1 MLFSPQ
7 PERTLAWTEESS
19 IASALNAPQCI
30 KQDVSQAN
38 ALAFNP
44 KPKHKPKHKQEA
56 LMANRL
62 KTIVNAVRSTLSSFL
77 SSQKTKQESQSDIAV
92 DIPDVRN
99 TESAYQSEYPPE
111 FQVKKPLVSKTM
123 LKNFAVIG
131 LIGAA
136 AYGLYRHPPVQTISR
151 GEAGVRS
158 NLLTGHAVQ
167 FREGSVI
174 VIPGF
179 YQLRKYILK
188 DQLYRPSKSSAEE
201 APFQSVEGLSLGVD
215 LTVRY
220 AIDPTKLTSS
230 SRGLPDNINDEIVE
244 PLVQGVMY
252 KAFTRYSVKEIFSTK
267 RGEIQQLI
275 EAELKPKLAN
285 DGLILHAV
293 MIGKIDL
300 PADYKRGMEKL
311 LAEELE
317 SEKMRYTLE
326 LKEKYVKQTALES
339 DAEKVRREKAA
350 EAAGNE
356 QVIAAKAQEE
366 AMKHVLPFKQKQIE
380 QRQLEAEASKISMI
394 KTSEGNA
401 QSRVIEA
408 AGEADSRR
416 KLADADAYRQELVG
430 KVSSAQLER
439 DGALLSKHPLLIQK
453 TMADKLSDKISVI
466 IAPPPSDG
474 GFIGSA
480 LLGVGKN
487 QANNRN
493 LAGTPERKAVE
504 EETSENN

>member
-1 MLFSPQ
+1 
-7 PERTLAWTEESS
+7 
-19 IASALNAPQCI
+19 
-30 KQDVSQAN
+30 
-38 ALAFNP
+38 
-44 KPKHKPKHKQEA
+44 
-56 LMANRL
+56 MAIRL
-62 KTIVNAVRSTLSSFL
+62 KSIVNAVRNTFAKLRPSTS
-77 SSQKTKQESQSDIAV
+77 TTPDSQSDISSTTN
-92 DIPDVRN
+92 DTSN
-99 TESAYQSEYPPE
+99 TTSDYQSEYPTE
-111 FQVKKPLVSKTM
+111 FKVKAPLISKASIR
-123 LKNFAVIG
+123 NISIIG
-131 LIGAA
+131 LVGATTFA
-136 AYGLYRHPPVQTISR
+136 LYVHPPVQTIQR

-158 NLLTGHAVQ
+158 NLLTGNAVQ
-167 FREGSVI
+167 FREGSVF
-174 VIPGF
+174 VMPGV
-179 YQLRKYILK
+179 YQLRKYSLK
-188 DQLYRPSKSSAEE
+188 DQLYRPKKSSAED

-220 AIDPTKLTSS
+220 AIDPSKLTSS
-230 SRGLPDNINDEIVE
+230 LRGLPDNINDEVVE

-252 KAFTRYSVKEIFSTK
+252 KAFTRYTVKEIFSTK

-275 EAELKPKLAN
+275 ESELKPKLAN

-326 LKEKYVKQTALES
+326 LKEKYVKQSALES
-339 DAEKVRREKAA
+339 DAEKIRREKAA

-401 QSRVIEA
+401 QSRIIEA

-416 KLADADAYRQELVG
+416 KLADAEAYRQELVG

-466 IAPPPSDG
+466 IAPPPADG

-480 LLGVGKN
+480 LLGTGKTPS
-487 QANNRN
+487 ANTRTNANANKEVAEN
-493 LAGTPERKAVE
+493 LNAGQV
-504 EETSENN
+504 SENN

>member
-1 MLFSPQ
+1 
-7 PERTLAWTEESS
+7 
-19 IASALNAPQCI
+19 
-30 KQDVSQAN
+30 
-38 ALAFNP
+38 
-44 KPKHKPKHKQEA
+44 
-56 LMANRL
+56 MANRL
-62 KTIVNAVRSTLSSFL
+62 KSIVNAIRSTFSSVFTTRT
-77 SSQKTKQESQSDIAV
+77 SSQSDIGTVSPLNGDAA
-92 DIPDVRN
+92 
-99 TESAYQSEYPPE
+99 TEYQSECPPE
-111 FQVKKPLVSKTM
+111 FQVKSRWNSKAN
-123 LKNFAVIG
+123 LKNLAVFG
-131 LIGAA
+131 AIGAF
-136 AYGLYRHPPVQTISR
+136 AYTVYVHPPIQTISR
-151 GEAGVRS
+151 GHVGVRS
-158 NLLTGHAVQ
+158 NLFTGNAAQ

-174 VIPGF
+174 VIPGI
-179 YQLRKYILK
+179 YQLRKYSLQ
-188 DQLYRPSKSSAEE
+188 DQLYRPSKTSADNE
-201 APFQSVEGLSLGVD
+201 APFQSIEGLSLGVD

-220 AIDPTKLTSS
+220 SIDPSKLTSTGK
-230 SRGLPDNINDEIVE
+230 GLPDNINADIVE
-244 PLVQGVMY
+244 PMVQGVMY
-252 KAFTRYSVKEIFSTK
+252 KAFTRYTVKEIFSSK
-267 RGEIQQLI
+267 RAEIQQII

-285 DGLILHAV
+285 DGILLHAV

-317 SEKMRYTLE
+317 SEKMHYTLE
-326 LKEKYVKQTALES
+326 LKEKQVRQTALES
-339 DAEKVRREKAA
+339 DAEKIRREKAA

-380 QRQLEAEASKISMI
+380 QRKLEAEAAKISMI

-466 IAPPPSDG
+466 IAPPPADG

-480 LLGVGKN
+480 LLGTGKT
-487 QANNRN
+487 QNNN
-493 LAGTPERKAVE
+493 VTNPATNKEASPTENN
-504 EETSENN
+504 SENN